1 MKKYI
6 ALTLTILML
15 ASIFTAYIPVAASA
29 SADPVTLRFSWWGDD
44 TRHKATLEAIKLFEA
59 KYPNIK
65 IQPEYAGWT
74 GYQDKQT
81 TQIAGGTA
89 ADVMQINWNW
99 LPEYSKSGTGFYD
112 LKKVA
117 KEAGLSNYTQDML
130 NTGTVKGKLNA
141 IPVAL
146 TGRVFYFNKT
156 IYEKFGVPVPRTWS
170 EILNAPSKFAD
181 GYYPIDLSAYDAWLL
196 SMTYVVQRTGKQFI
210 SNDGKLVFTQNDIKV
225 GLQFYKNLIDRK
237 VAESIQVR
245 TSEGGNSLT
254 PVAQLPSF
262 LDGKYAGIFE
272 WTSAIN
278 KSASPL
284 AEKKMEMVCGK
295 LPMVAGHRNTGAIVK
310 PSMMFA
316 INKNCKN
323 AKEAATF
330 LNFILNDPQGAKAM
344 GANRGIPVSKAGL
357 AALNAGGQVKGLE
370 YEGIQ
375 YLISN
380 PGVPISPYLEN
391 AKLQSVYQQTI
402 EQLSYGK
409 LDVDGAAKYMYDNVQ
424 AVLKQIAK

>member
-1 MKKYI
+1 MKKYF
-6 ALTLTILML
+6 ALMLTILLL
-15 ASIFTAYIPVAASA
+15 ASIFITYIPVAASN
-29 SADPVTLRFSWWGDD
+29 PVTLRFSWWGDD

-65 IQPEYAGWT
+65 IKPEYAGWT

-99 LPEYSKSGTGFYD
+99 LPEYSRDGNGFYD
-112 LKKVA
+112 LNQVA
-117 KEAGLSNYTQDML
+117 KEVGLENFTKAML
-130 NTGTVKGKLNA
+130 DTGTVKGKLNA

-156 IYEKFGVPVPRTWS
+156 IYDKFGVPVPKTWND
-170 EILNAPSKFAD
+170 LLYAPAKFAY

-196 SMTYVVQRTGKQFI
+196 AMTYVEQRTGKQFI
-210 SNDGKLVFTQNDIKV
+210 SNDGKLVFTQDDIRV
-225 GLQFYKNLIDRK
+225 GLMFYKNLIDRK
-237 VAESIQVR
+237 VAETIQVR

-284 AEKKMEMVCGK
+284 AEKKMEMVCGY
-295 LPMVAGHRNTGAIVK
+295 LPKVAGFKDSGAIIK

-316 INKNCKN
+316 INKNCKY
-323 AKEAATF
+323 AKEAAMF
-330 LNFILNDPQGAKAM
+330 LNFILSDPAGAKAM
-344 GANRGIPVSKAGL
+344 GTNRGIPVSKAGL
-357 AALNAGGQVKGLE
+357 EALKAGGQITGLE

-375 YLISN
+375 YLIAN
-380 PGVPISPYLEN
+380 PGVQLSPYTEN

-409 LDVDGAAKYMYDNVQ
+409 LNVDGAAKYMYDNVQ
-424 AVLKQIAK
+424 TVLKQIVK

>member
-6 ALTLTILML
+6 ALMVTVILL
-15 ASIFTAYIPVAASA
+15 VSSFTAYIPVAA
-29 SADPVTLRFSWWGDD
+29 DTPVTLRFSWWGDD

-65 IQPEYAGWT
+65 IKPEYAGWT

-99 LPEYSKSGTGFYD
+99 LPEYSRDGKGFYD
-112 LKKVA
+112 LNKVA
-117 KEAGLSNYTQDML
+117 EEVGLNNYTQPML
-130 NTGTVKGKLNA
+130 NTGIVKGKQNA

-156 IYEKFGVPVPRTWS
+156 IYDKFGVPIPKTWNDL
-170 EILNAPSKFAD
+170 LNAPDKFEK
-181 GYYPIDLSAYDAWLL
+181 GYYPMDLSAYDAWLL
-196 SMTYVVQRTGKQFI
+196 AMTYMEQRTGKQFI
-210 SNDGKLVFTQNDIKV
+210 SNDGKLVFTQDDIKV
-225 GLQFYKNLIDRK
+225 ALTFYKNLIDKK
-237 VAESIQVR
+237 VAETIQVR

-262 LDGKYAGIFE
+262 LAGKYAGIFE

-284 AEKKMEMVCGK
+284 AEKKMEMVCGF
-295 LPMVAGHRNTGAIVK
+295 LPKVLGAKDSGSIVK

-316 INKNCKN
+316 INKNCKYP
-323 AKEAATF
+323 KEAAMF
-330 LNFILNDPQGAKAM
+330 LNFILNDPEGAKAM

-357 AALNAGGQVKGLE
+357 AALKAGGQIKGLE
-370 YEGIQ
+370 YDGIQ
-375 YLISN
+375 YLVAN
-380 PGVPISPYLEN
+380 PGLPLSPYTEN
-391 AKLQSVYQQTI
+391 ARLQAVYQQTI
-402 EQLSYGK
+402 ESLSYGK
-409 LDVDGAAKYMYDNVQ
+409 RNVDEAAKYMYSNINM
-424 AVLKQIAK
+424 VLKQIVK

>member
-1 MKKYI
+1 MKKYL
-6 ALTLTILML
+6 ALMLTVLML
-15 ASIFTAYIPVAASA
+15 ASIFTAYIPVAAST
-29 SADPVTLRFSWWGDD
+29 PVTLRFSWWGDD
-44 TRHKATLEAIKLFEA
+44 TRHQATLEAIKLFEA
-59 KYPNIK
+59 TYPNIK
-65 IQPEYAGWT
+65 IKPEYAGWT

-99 LPEYSKSGTGFYD
+99 LPEYSRDGKGFYD
-112 LKKVA
+112 LNQVA
-117 KEAGLSNYTQDML
+117 KEVGVENFTKAML
-130 NTGTVKGKLNA
+130 DTGTVNGKLNA
-141 IPVAL
+141 LPVAL

-156 IYEKFGVPVPRTWS
+156 IYDKFGVPIPKTWND
-170 EILNAPSKFAD
+170 ILNAPGKFAQ

-196 SMTYVVQRTGKQFI
+196 AMTYVEQRTGKQFI
-210 SNDGKLVFTQNDIKV
+210 SNDGKLVFTQDDIKA
-225 GLQFYKNLIDRK
+225 GLTFYKSLIDKK
-237 VAESIQVR
+237 VAETIQVR

-284 AEKKMEMVCGK
+284 AEKNMEMVCGF
-295 LPMVAGHRNTGAIVK
+295 LPNVAGAKDTGAIVK

-323 AKEAATF
+323 PKEAAMF
-330 LNFILNDPQGAKAM
+330 LNFILNVPEGAKAM
-344 GANRGIPVSKAGL
+344 GTNRGIPVSKAGL
-357 AALNAGGQVKGLE
+357 AALNASGAIKGLE

-375 YLISN
+375 YLIAN
-380 PGVPISPYLEN
+380 PGVPLSPYAEN

-424 AVLKQIAK
+424 AVLKQIVK

>member
-6 ALTLTILML
+6 ALMLTILLL
-15 ASIFTAYIPVAASA
+15 ASMFSMPVAASQKA
-29 SADPVTLRFSWWGDD
+29 ADQVTLRFSWWGDD
-44 TRHKATLEAIKLFEA
+44 TRHQATLEAIKLFEA

-99 LPEYSKSGTGFYD
+99 LPEYSRDGKGFYD
-112 LKKVA
+112 LNKVA
-117 KEAGLSNYTQDML
+117 KEVGLENYTKSML
-130 NTGTVKGKLNA
+130 ETGTVNGKLNA

-156 IYEKFGVPVPRTWS
+156 IYEKFGMSVPKTWT
-170 EILNAPSKFAD
+170 EILYAPNKFPN

-196 SMTYVVQRTGKQFI
+196 AMTYAEQRTGKQFI
-210 SNDGKLVFTQNDIKV
+210 SNDGKLVFTQDDIKI
-225 GLQFYKNLIDRK
+225 GLQFYKYLIDKK

-254 PVAQLPSF
+254 PVSQLPSY
-262 LDGKYAGIFE
+262 LEGKYAGIFE
-272 WTSAIN
+272 WTSAIK

-284 AEKKMEMVCGK
+284 AEKKMEMVCGY
-295 LPMVAGHRNTGAIVK
+295 LPKIAGAKDSAAIVK

-323 AKEAATF
+323 VNEAALF
-330 LNFILNDPQGAKAM
+330 LNFILNDPEGAKAM

-357 AALNAGGQVKGLE
+357 AALNAAGEIKGLE
-370 YEGIQ
+370 YDGIQ
-375 YLISN
+375 YLIAN
-380 PGVPISPYLEN
+380 PGVPLSPYVEN
-391 AKLQSVYQQTI
+391 SKLQSVYQQTI

-409 LDVDGAAKYMYDNVQ
+409 LDVDGAAKYMFDNVQ
-424 AVLKQIAK
+424 EVLKKIVK

>member
-1 MKKYI
+1 MKKSI
-6 ALTLTILML
+6 ALML
-15 ASIFTAYIPVAASA
+15 AIVMLVSIFTAYIPVAAST
-29 SADPVTLRFSWWGDD
+29 PVTLRFSWWGDD

-99 LPEYSKSGTGFYD
+99 LPEYSKTGTGFYD
-112 LKKVA
+112 LKKVS
-117 KEAGLSNYTQDML
+117 KEVGLQNFTQAML

-156 IYEKFGVPVPRTWS
+156 IYEKFGLSTPKVWS
-170 EILNAPSKFAD
+170 EILNAPAKFEN
-181 GYYPIDLSAYDAWLL
+181 GYYPLDLSAYDAWLL
-196 SMTYVVQRTGKQFI
+196 AMTYVVQRTGKPFI
-210 SNDGKLVFTQNDIKV
+210 SNEGQLIFTQNDIKV
-225 GLQFYKNLIDRK
+225 GLQFYKSLIDKK
-237 VAESIQVR
+237 VAETIQVR
-245 TSEGGNSLT
+245 TAEGGNSLT

-262 LDGKYAGIFE
+262 LEGKYAGIFE

-278 KSASPL
+278 KSANPL
-284 AEKKMEMVCGK
+284 AEKNMQMVCGY
-295 LPMVAGHRNTGAIVK
+295 LPMIAGHKDSGAIVK

-323 AKEAATF
+323 PKEAAMF
-330 LNFILNDPQGAKAM
+330 LNFILNDPEGVKAM
-344 GANRGIPVSKAGL
+344 GANRGIPVSQAGL
-357 AALNAGGQVKGLE
+357 AAMKAAGQVKGLE

-375 YLISN
+375 YLVKN
-380 PGVPISPYLEN
+380 PGVPLSPYTEN

-424 AVLKQIAK
+424 LVLKQIVK

>member
-1 MKKYI
+1 MKKHF
-6 ALTLTILML
+6 ALMLTIIML
-15 ASIFTAYIPVAASA
+15 VSIFMTSIPVAASE
-29 SADPVTLRFSWWGDD
+29 PITLRFSWWGDD

-65 IQPEYAGWT
+65 IKPEYAGWT

-99 LPEYSKSGTGFYD
+99 LPEYSKNGTGFYD
-112 LKKVA
+112 LSQVA
-117 KEAGLSNYTQDML
+117 KEVGLDNFTKAML
-130 NTGTVKGKLNA
+130 DTGTVNGKLNA
-141 IPVAL
+141 LPVAL

-156 IYEKFGVPVPRTWS
+156 IYDKFGVPVPKTWND
-170 EILNAPSKFAD
+170 ILDAPRKFPT
-181 GYYPIDLSAYDAWLL
+181 GYYPLDLSAYDAWLL
-196 SMTYVVQRTGKQFI
+196 AMTYMEQRTGKQFI
-210 SNDGKLVFTQNDIKV
+210 SNDGKLVFTQNDIRI
-225 GLQFYKNLIDRK
+225 GLMFYKNLVDKK

-262 LDGKYAGIFE
+262 LNGKYAGIFE

-278 KSASPL
+278 KSAAPL
-284 AEKKMEMVCGK
+284 AEKNMQMVCGY
-295 LPMVAGHRNTGAIVK
+295 LPWIAGARDTGCIVK

-316 INKNCKN
+316 INKNCKYP
-323 AKEAATF
+323 KEAATF
-330 LNFILNDPQGAKAM
+330 LNFILNDPAGAKAM
-344 GANRGIPVSKAGL
+344 GTNRGIPVSKAGL
-357 AALNAGGQVKGLE
+357 ETLKAGGQIKGLE

-375 YLISN
+375 YLIAN
-380 PGVPISPYLEN
+380 VGVQLSPYTEN

-409 LDVDGAAKYMYDNVQ
+409 LTVEEAAKYMYDNVQ
-424 AVLKQIAK
+424 AVLKQIVK